1 MGEVNRLLPGVT
13 TITAHARWYSLHATV
28 AAMAQRQGLD
38 DEETRLRLRRCEVTL
53 TGISLA
59 HAKRAAAAGT
69 ASPHAGWATPHGGGK
84 VGRHLGGDEGA
95 AGPSGLSAGY
105 VDVAWA
111 SGKKRYSD
119 SAWGFLEPYRGSE
132 QTLGLVLSAG
142 KRPVPGPRA
151 DEAALDQAF
160 EGLWDL
166 AAKDR
171 LDWGDLVDH
180 EHLCMCRCAG
190 AADGMVVRSAM
201 FPATRAPGSPDDRR
215 TQSMRL
221 LLRAV
226 ELGQEIYAPPPA
238 STGDNAAGPG
248 GDVSD
253 DDDEELGWPWTEAGA
268 GIYWAQGG
276 GWAWSPRTRL
286 EAVIAFS
293 EQAREDPACMGL
305 DAFPAW
311 AGVTTRSISVA
322 AWRDLWSWMV
332 KQIED
337 FMPVARLGDLLAEQ
351 LPDSTLGA
359 FIDGLPPVWD
369 VSGAPVGAELDPTVT
384 ALEGPARWLAL
395 ILLGGQRTRPDGT
408 GLSGTAATGTAV
420 TKGSTGSAGAQ
431 FAARAAVYFEHPEER
446 RTEDQLSPTWVA
458 ARTHEW
464 RHRPL
469 RDFAVFLAEVLVARA
484 QRIALRKAQ
493 FSRTSG
499 LLTVPS
505 RIFVRDGYV
514 YKDSPEGG
522 GGLSLRFDN
531 TLQVLGGMGLV
542 SWQHADHPGGIAG
555 WSVTE
560 VGRAAI
566 AGEALR

>member
-28 AAMAQRQGLD
+28 AAVAQRRGLD
-38 DEETRLRLRRCEVTL
+38 DEATRRLLRRCEVTV
-53 TGISLA
+53 TGVSLA
-59 HAKRAAAAGT
+59 HARRAAVEGATG
-69 ASPHAGWATPHGGGK
+69 PHAGWATPHGGGV
-84 VGRHLGGDEGA
+84 VGRHLGSGPGA
-95 AGPSGLSAGY
+95 AGPSGPDSGY

-142 KRPVPGPRA
+142 KRPVPGPRV
-151 DEAALDQAF
+151 DEPSLEGAF

-190 AADGMVVRSAM
+190 ATDGMVVRSAM
-201 FPATRAPGSPDDRR
+201 FPASRASGSPDDRR

-226 ELGQEIYAPPPA
+226 ELGQEIYAPAPA
-238 STGDNAAGPG
+238 SSGGVDGPG
-248 GDVSD
+248 ARSVGDAA
-253 DDDEELGWPWTEAGA
+253 DDEDEALEWPWTEAGA
-268 GIYWAQGG
+268 GIYWLQGG

-332 KQIED
+332 GQITD
-337 FMPVARLGDLLAEQ
+337 FMPVARLGDVLAQQ
-351 LPDSTLGA
+351 LPDGTVGA
-359 FIDGLPPVWD
+359 FLDGLPAVWD
-369 VSGAPVGAELDPTVT
+369 VAGAPVGAELDPTVT

-395 ILLGGQRTRPDGT
+395 ILLGGQRSRPGGT
-408 GLSGTAATGTAV
+408 GLTGAT
-420 TKGSTGSAGAQ
+420 TGSAGAQ
-431 FAARAAVYFEHPEER
+431 FTSRVAVYFEHPEER

-458 ARTHEW
+458 ARTREW
-464 RHRPL
+464 RNRPL

-542 SWQHADHPGGIAG
+542 AWEHAAGPDGISG
-555 WSVTE
+555 WSVTD

-566 AGEALR
+566 SGEALR